1 MKKLILTTII
11 ILNFNFADC
20 QQLIK
25 SISRLPD
32 TGQNNSYTNTFG
44 EDNDVTIF
52 PPFFEIFLDGTV
64 KDTITGLM
72 WQKTDGGEMTIENAA
87 IYCDTLTLGGYSN
100 WRLPTALEAFTIL
113 NHQHANPALDPA
125 IFTASAAE
133 YWWTSNRQ
141 MNDSSKVW
149 ATNAGGGIGNHPK
162 SETIS
167 AGGIKKFHVRAVR
180 DINLPQLIENRF
192 IDNSDGTITDNLT
205 HLIWQKNIFSDTLSW
220 EEALN
225 YSNTLTLAGKND
237 WRLPNIKE
245 LRSLNDE
252 SLVNPSLNSNY
263 FIGNSIQKFWS
274 STTLPNQT
282 SKAWFYDTHFGITTY
297 YLKTHKIQLI
307 CVRGGNDVL
316 SSTIKKTTADVGIKV
331 FPNPANNFIEI
342 VNSNHSKEI
351 NTKITNTIGEV
362 IVTSNSNKIDTS
374 LLLNGLYCV
383 EIAGDYGTYKTK
395 LLVIH

>member
-1 MKKLILTTII
+1 MKKLIII
-11 ILNFNFADC
+11 SIIALNIKFAYC
-20 QQLIK
+20 QQISK
-25 SISRLPD
+25 SIIKLPD
-32 TGQNNSYTNTFG
+32 TGQNISYTNTFG
-44 EDNDVTIF
+44 EDNDITIF
-52 PPFFEIFLDGTV
+52 PPFFEVFANGTV

-72 WQKTDGGEMTIENAA
+72 WQQIDGGEMTIENATV
-87 IYCDTLTLGGYSN
+87 YCDTLSLGGYYD

-125 IFTASAAE
+125 IFPTSAAE

-141 MNDSSKVW
+141 TNDSSKVW

-180 DINLPQLIENRF
+180 DIVSAQLIVNRF
-192 IDNSDGTITDNLT
+192 IDNLDGTITDNLT
-205 HLIWQKNIFSDTLSW
+205 NLIWQKNIITDTLSW

-252 SLVNPSLNSNY
+252 FLVNPSLNSNF
-263 FIGNSIQKFWS
+263 FIGNTIQKFWS
-274 STTLPNQT
+274 STTLPNQA

-307 CVRGGNDVL
+307 CVRGGNDEV
-316 SSTIKKTTADVGIKV
+316 SSTINKTTADAQIKV
-331 FPNPANNFIEI
+331 FPNPASNFIEI
-342 VNSNHSKEI
+342 DNSTNSLVI
-351 NTKITNTIGEV
+351 NTKITNTCGET
-362 IVTSNSNKIDTS
+362 IINSISNKIDTS
-374 LLLNGLYCV
+374 LLLNGMYYV
-383 EIAGDYGTYKTK
+383 EFLSDMCSYRTK